1 MCTIILADEARERR
15 ARLRVAL
22 TGVAKEIREVATG
35 WELLEVIGSQQ
46 EHSQSIAVLDSRLT
60 FPGALATASM
70 VRGTGVQMP
79 FVIIGPT
86 PPAEAQDVAHRLGGV
101 TLCDLERAIIQLVV
115 LIRACEIRAAKRP
128 RLMGRLSASAHY
140 R

>member
-35 WELLEVIGSQQ
+35 WELLEVIGDQ
-46 EHSQSIAVLDSRLT
+46 EDHAIAVCDSRLT

-70 VRGTGVQMP
+70 VRGVGVQMP

-86 PPAEAQDVAHRLGGV
+86 PPPEAQDVARRLGGI

-115 LIRACEIRAAKRP
+115 LIRACEIRAIKRP
-128 RLMGRLSASAHY
+128 RLLSRLSMASGHY